1 MIPRTSN
8 GRLAAVFLLFAT
20 MCAVTPAMGIRAV
33 EGAIEVAELYVVPGP
48 PARVRAV
55 GCPSC
60 PRTFRLA
67 DDYDFAV
74 NGEPL
79 PRDRWLEQQ
88 GKVGTLIYNLE
99 TEQAT
104 HLRW

>member
-1 MIPRTSN
+1 MTHTSN
-8 GRLAAVFLLFAT
+8 GRIAAVVLLLAT
-20 MCAVTPAMGIRAV
+20 TGAVSHAMGIRAI
-33 EGAIEVAELYVVPGP
+33 EGAIEVAELYVAPGP

-55 GCPSC
+55 GCPGC
-60 PRTFRLA
+60 PRTFQLA
-67 DDYDFAV
+67 DDYDLTV
-74 NGEPL
+74 DGEPL

-99 TEQAT
+99 TEQAV